1 MNPMASTPQP
11 PYYAVLFTS
20 VRTRAEDDEYNRTAT
35 RMIELAAAQP
45 GFLGIEHARGAEGL
59 GITISYWDS
68 VENIRLWQQH
78 AEHLQAQAN
87 GKAKWYERYHLRVC
101 RVERAYPGLF
111 TPRGDSLAE
120 RAIEA

>member
-20 VRTRAEDDEYNRTAT
+20 IRTSAADDEYNRTAE

-45 GFLGIEHARGAEGL
+45 GFLGIEHARGADGL

-68 VENIRLWQQH
+68 AENIRLWQQH

-87 GKAKWYERYHLRVC
+87 GKGKWYERYHLRVC
-101 RVERAYPGLF
+101 RVERAYEFDAAG
-111 TPRGDSLAE
+111 
-120 RAIEA
+120 

>member
-20 VRTRAEDDEYNRTAT
+20 VRTSGDDDEYSRTAE

-45 GFLGIEHARGAEGL
+45 GFLGIEHARGADGL
-59 GITISYWDS
+59 GITISYWDCPES
-68 VENIRLWQQH
+68 IRLWQQH

-87 GKAKWYERYHLRVC
+87 GKAKWYERFQLRVC
-101 RVERAYPGLF
+101 RVERAYGF
-111 TPRGDSLAE
+111 
-120 RAIEA
+120 EADE